1 MQTRTCCPSAHVLV
15 TTALLR
21 ALIFRG
27 GQRSRLRTS
36 SSHTASPKYASV
48 TGFVWR
54 TTWSTSRSAA
64 EQCGAAMR
72 GRARPWCNPAGA
84 VEKEAT
90 PRRELRACSGRAA
103 LAMLYCPL
111 YTPSRR
117 FHVPKRLTQLPGF
130 FLFLSSPEVAVPLRS
145 NPPPPPR
152 TRVEDAASVL
162 HTPSQS
168 IPHLSASRGPTP
180 TFSPP
185 SSVSPVAIGRSPPLT
200 SRVRHDADR
209 TSPFPRDNAS
219 IDGSDDER
227 RLEGVLR
234 DSGQ

>member
-64 EQCGAAMR
+64 EQCGAAMG
-72 GRARPWCNPAGA
+72 GRARPRCNPAGA

-90 PRRELRACSGRAA
+90 PQARAASIRRSLSRPRSSQVRAA
-103 LAMLYCPL
+103 LAMAGEKGQSSQTSNLDRHLPL
-111 YTPSRR
+111 PYRIVWGIHICRR
-117 FHVPKRLTQLPGF
+117 D
-130 FLFLSSPEVAVPLRS
+130 SSNYVC
-145 NPPPPPR
+145 
-152 TRVEDAASVL
+152 
-162 HTPSQS
+162 
-168 IPHLSASRGPTP
+168 
-180 TFSPP
+180 
-185 SSVSPVAIGRSPPLT
+185 
-200 SRVRHDADR
+200 
-209 TSPFPRDNAS
+209 
-219 IDGSDDER
+219 
-227 RLEGVLR
+227 LEGLYRVP
-234 DSGQ
+234 